1 MNKENLCEEAKEKAG
16 EVIESMK
23 GHNNIMFVFKG
34 KKFHLLHFEPFLLEK
49 KEMTSEE
56 EENYEPWIGGP
67 SIDGGLHTIFIPYN
81 EKFKPEYKK
90 IEVLAEKIISIL

>member
-1 MNKENLCEEAKEKAG
+1 
-16 EVIESMK
+16 
-23 GHNNIMFVFKG
+23 
-34 KKFHLLHFEPFLLEK
+34 
-49 KEMTSEE
+49 MTSEE